1 MEPVRVQKI
10 RMMTVPDGEK
20 KFDDMYN
27 LFENRM
33 DGRTE
38 RQTNRY
44 GNQDHDVS
52 TLYSVDD
59 AR

>member
-1 MEPVRVQKI
+1 MEPVRAQKI

-27 LFENRM
+27 LFEHRM
-33 DGRTE
+33 DGRRE

-44 GNQDHDVS
+44 GNQEHDVS
-52 TLYSVDD
+52 TLVDD